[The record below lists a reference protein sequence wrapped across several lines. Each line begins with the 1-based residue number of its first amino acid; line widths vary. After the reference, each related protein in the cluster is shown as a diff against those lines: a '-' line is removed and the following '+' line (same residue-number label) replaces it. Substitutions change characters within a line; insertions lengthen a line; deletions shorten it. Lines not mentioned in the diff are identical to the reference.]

1 MEETKKIISH
11 GQLTDT
17 RTYAETHDLEGTCFP
32 NLFARKNANMSSRQS
47 NKSKTR

>member
-1 MEETKKIISH
+1 MKSD

-17 RTYAETHDLEGTCFP
+17 RTYAETHDLERTCFP